1 MNKGM
6 QRGLRKIYEKK
17 DVFEQDVG
25 TIKVTRVLDPVPQTC
40 PLRHSAMGQ
49 TATHEEKATIKCYF
63 NVKFLLPTRHRIKK
77 IDKICLSICLHAT
90 SEPC

>member
-1 MNKGM
+1 M
-6 QRGLRKIYEKK
+6 QCRPRKIYEKK

-40 PLRHSAMGQ
+40 PPRHSAMGQ

-63 NVKFLLPTRHRIKK
+63 NIKFLLPTHRTIKK
-77 IDKICLSICLHAT
+77 NGEICLSIGPHAT
-90 SEPC
+90 SEPR

>member
-6 QRGLRKIYEKK
+6 QCGLRKIYEKK

-40 PLRHSAMGQ
+40 PPRHSAMGQ
-49 TATHEEKATIKCYF
+49 TATHEERATIKCCF
-63 NVKFLLPTRHRIKK
+63 DVKFLLLTHHIIKK
-77 IDKICLSICLHAT
+77 ID
-90 SEPC
+90 